1 MVKRFLIAATLS
13 VGLAGAAN
21 AAGGDVPLLHASVDI
36 SNTAS
41 LQRGAR
47 TFINYCS
54 GCHSAQYMRYS
65 RLMEDLELTEEQM
78 RASFMFNPDSGFGD
92 LLTVAMDPEDAEQWF
107 GVVPPD
113 LTLVARS
120 KGVDWVY
127 TFLKSYYADPGQGTG
142 WNNTLFKGTAM
153 PHVLWELQGVQEL
166 NAHADETAD
175 DTEAEAHSAAQ
186 NPFTMS
192 AEGKLS
198 AAEYD
203 AMLNDL
209 VSFLEYMGEPAKLER
224 KTIGVWVLLYLSL
237 FAFVAFLL
245 KREFWRDVH

>member
-1 MVKRFLIAATLS
+1 MVKRILIAATLTLVS
-13 VGLAGAAN
+13 ASAN
-21 AAGGDVPLLHASVDI
+21 AAGGDVPLMHASVDL

-65 RLMEDLELTEEQM
+65 RLMEDLGLTEEQM
-78 RASFMFNPDSGFGD
+78 REAFMFNPEAGLGD

-153 PHVLWELQGVQEL
+153 PHVLWELQGIQEL
-166 NAHADETAD
+166 NTHSGDEAG
-175 DTEAEAHSAAQ
+175 AEAAQ
-186 NPFTMS
+186 GGH
-192 AEGKLS
+192 AENGFEFSMRTEGSLS
-198 AAEYD
+198 ATEYD

-209 VSFLEYMGEPAKLER
+209 VTFLEYMGEPAKLDR
-224 KTIGVWVLLYLSL
+224 KNIGVWVLLYLAL

-245 KREFWRDVH
+245 KREFWRDIH

>member
-1 MVKRFLIAATLS
+1 MVKRFLIAAMLS
-13 VGLAGAAN
+13 VGMTGAAN

-65 RLMEDLELTEEQM
+65 RLMEDLGLTEEQM

-166 NAHADETAD
+166 NSHEGEVAD
-175 DTEAEAHSAAQ
+175 EAEAEGHAAAQ
-186 NPFTMS
+186 NPFTMR

-209 VSFLEYMGEPAKLER
+209 VTFLEYMGEPAKLER
-224 KTIGVWVLLYLSL
+224 KSVGVWVLLYLSL